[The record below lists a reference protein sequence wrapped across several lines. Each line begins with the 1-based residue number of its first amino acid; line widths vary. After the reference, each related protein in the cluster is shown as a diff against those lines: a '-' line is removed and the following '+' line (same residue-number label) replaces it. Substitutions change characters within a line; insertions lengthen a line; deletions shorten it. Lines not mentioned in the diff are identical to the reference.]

1 MHLTEPGV
9 IKLAQALAEIIST
22 SRDAGP
28 PVVATSRYVT
38 IDLAAVK
45 TGLTPKAIRRKI
57 EDGVWAELR
66 EWKRA
71 PDGHIMI
78 DMEGVQSWVE
88 KAAALKSGKTA
99 SA

>member
-1 MHLTEPGV
+1 MIDSGV
-9 IKLAQALAEIIST
+9 IKLAQALAEFMGAN
-22 SRDAGP
+22 RDPGP
-28 PVVATSRYVT
+28 PTVATSRYVT
-38 IDLAAVK
+38 IDLAATK

-57 EDGVWAELR
+57 ESGAWIELR
-66 EWKRA
+66 EYRRA

-88 KAAALKSGKTA
+88 KAAASKSAKIA